1 MPASKEQE
9 EAKKHLK
16 KLVETAKKEPAF
28 GFCLPKAEGQPV
40 IEFSKTKEPAALEKL
55 AKASA
60 GGTKTGAGKITLVS
74 GKIHFNFSTEVPSG
88 ALKKIKSHFAWAGV
102 TAKLAIVGP
111 NGVIEDDE
119 GAGGPG
125 GSVPG
130 DQTAK
135 AELTKAF
142 QNMAAALKS
151 HPTGAP
157 NVQGRIDVLTNEMM
171 AQLQAKE
178 FDPNAARAVFGK
190 LQLLDRE
197 ARTTPPPRPS
207 SPPPSGSPSGS
218 PSPAQVIEDFKKV
231 VAEIKLRGETEP
243 QFVKAAEVLSN
254 DFKKAMGQKPPDIAA
269 AQSVLQKAQKIAN
282 TPKPKKEVTSESFI
296 KIDNAWAGAVK
307 SATGELDKLRS
318 AILSAAAG
326 LPGLKKV
333 DDVFG
338 RLRAQLEDLSGA
350 LTEAI
355 QKGNGTSGPEA
366 RKAADEALKTA
377 NAVANVLDKDPILS
391 KIDEAPFGA
400 STKFKATLSKTI
412 EELRSDLAA

>member
-74 GKIHFNFSTEVPSG
+74 GKIFFNFSTEVPSG
-88 ALKKIKSHFAWAGV
+88 ALKKIKAHFSWAGV
-102 TAKLAIVGP
+102 TAKVAIVGP
-111 NGVIEDDE
+111 NGAIEDDG

-125 GSVPG
+125 GSAPG

-171 AQLQAKE
+171 TQLQAKE

-197 ARTTPPPRPS
+197 ARSTPPPRPS
-207 SPPPSGSPSGS
+207 SPPPSGSPS
-218 PSPAQVIEDFKKV
+218 PTQVIEDFKKI
-231 VAEIKLRGETEP
+231 VAEIKQRGETEP
-243 QFVKAAEVLSN
+243 QYVKAAEVLSN
-254 DFKKAMGQKPPDIAA
+254 DFKKAMGQKPPDIAG
-269 AQSVLQKAQKIAN
+269 AQAVLLKAQKLAN
-282 TPKPKKEVTSESFI
+282 APKPKKEVTSESFM
-296 KIDNAWAGAVK
+296 KIDNAWTGAVK
-307 SATGELDKLRS
+307 DAAGELDKLRS

-326 LPGLKKV
+326 LPGLTKV
-333 DDVFG
+333 DDAFS
-338 RLRAQLEDLSGA
+338 RLRSQLGDLSGA
-350 LTEAI
+350 LAEAI
-355 QKGNGTSGPEA
+355 RKGNGTSGPEA

-377 NAVANVLDKDPILS
+377 DAVARVLDKDPILS

-400 STKFKATLSKTI
+400 STKFKATLSRTI